1 MDIVIKRTNHT
12 LFQVD
17 NVLGTILLEAFPTR
31 FQRYEK
37 PAPIPAPATWA
48 FVENPIS
55 GNRSI
60 SCKCPTCRA
69 SNSFLGSP
77 DNFSRFEKTL
87 CVHAGPCP
95 ESVIQQYEKTYV
107 PQPAM
112 SAEYWRAVHSK

>member
-1 MDIVIKRTNHT
+1 MDITLKTESKRTF
-12 LFQVD
+12 FQID
-17 NVLGTILLEAFPTR
+17 PALAAILCELGLAAPYR
-31 FQRYEK
+31 A
-37 PAPIPAPATWA
+37 PAPIPEPATWA

-95 ESVIQQYEKTYV
+95 ESVIQQYAKNYV

-112 SAEYWRAVHSK
+112 PAEYWRAVHSK